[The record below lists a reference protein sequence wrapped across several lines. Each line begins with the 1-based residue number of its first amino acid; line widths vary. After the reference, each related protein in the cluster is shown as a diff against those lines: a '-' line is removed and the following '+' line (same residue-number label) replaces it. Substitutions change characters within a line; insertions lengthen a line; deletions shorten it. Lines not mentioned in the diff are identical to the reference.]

1 MSDFWD
7 LTAGMRAHMILES
20 EFSLLLLDKIDFI
33 KSKYFCKRKE
43 ILKNICFSGENT
55 SSSKLFL
62 ALLESLFVSCFCSS
76 TNFVLS

>member
-43 ILKNICFSGENT
+43 I
-55 SSSKLFL
+55 
-62 ALLESLFVSCFCSS
+62 
-76 TNFVLS
+76 